1 MTSLHL
7 LLWIVSGI
15 VLQVA
20 IYCYVPPYSR
30 LFVASYSG
38 VRQEECPTL

>member
-20 IYCYVPPYSR
+20 IYLGDLVVR
-30 LFVASYSG
+30 L
-38 VRQEECPTL
+38 RR